1 MTEKKVKRNIILITV
16 LAVLLVF
23 ALIVILVFQY
33 ASFWNLKTKEHNLQ
47 EQLKQLQTEHAF
59 YEKEYEYKSSDEY
72 IEDYAREVLGWGK
85 YGSKYYK

>member
-47 EQLKQLQTEHAF
+47 EQLNSCKRNTLFMRKSMSTKAVMSILKIML
-59 YEKEYEYKSSDEY
+59 EKS
-72 IEDYAREVLGWGK
+72 
-85 YGSKYYK
+85 